1 MSKAAR
7 SLYVWSFYALAI
19 GASFAL
25 APNFV
30 LSTLGLPEV
39 QDDWIARAL
48 GLVVTL
54 LALYYWD
61 AARNEARHHFV
72 ASVLGRGFVAAGF
85 LVLVATGEPWQ
96 LLIFAAVDL
105 VGVTWTVTSLRADAE
120 G

>member
-7 SLYVWSFYALAI
+7 SLYVWSFYALGV

-25 APNFV
+25 VPNFV
-30 LSTLGLPEV
+30 LSALGLPEV
-39 QDDWIARAL
+39 QDNWIARAL
-48 GLVVTL
+48 GLVVTMV
-54 LALYYWD
+54 ALYYWD
-61 AARNEARHHFV
+61 AARNEARHLFV

-85 LVLVATGEPWQ
+85 MVLVATGEPWQ

-105 VGVTWTVTSLRADAE
+105 VGVTWTITSLRADAE